1 MRWKLKVLSLI
12 EVREPYFALTKLEL
26 DVPGRVSAHILAEQP
41 RGHELG
47 ALPAAEAGRHLAI
60 AGSCACASLQAD
72 SGKHFYLANRAHLRR
87 VSDSSPDA
95 SVLLHV
101 DARAVQRDRRQARAE
116 CALRDNLGRTLYA
129 LDVSYTV
136 LQERVFQ
143 RLFSAH
149 RQDLRL
155 TPRASSPVASFEHL
169 RKNPYREAFPFVHT
183 RLDAEHGVA
192 RLAELPAHLCAGHFP
207 LYPAMPV
214 AVLMYGLSSL
224 SGDVLRAHYGELT
237 RYHVQ
242 DARVQADNLAFAGQS
257 LDFRAR
263 WLARAGDDELFEA
276 SATLDDGTVVGAMQ
290 LSLRRVGAGHQ
301 ARERRQEGSHAVQ

>member
-1 MRWKLKVLSLI
+1 LKVLSLI
-12 EVREPYFALTKLEL
+12 EVREPYFALTELEL
-26 DVPGRVSAHILAEQP
+26 DTPGRVSAHILAEQP

-72 SGKHFYLANRAHLRR
+72 AGKHFYLANRAHLRR
-87 VSDSSPDA
+87 VTDTSCDGSG
-95 SVLLHV
+95 LLRV
-101 DARAVQRDRRQARAE
+101 DARAVQRDRRQASAE
-116 CALRDNLGRTLYA
+116 CVLRDRSGHTLYA
-129 LDVSYTV
+129 LDVSYRV

-149 RQDLRL
+149 RQELRRA
-155 TPRASSPVASFEHL
+155 PRDSSSLSAPFGHL
-169 RKNPYREAFPFVHT
+169 RANPYREAFPFVHT
-183 RLDAEHGVA
+183 RLDGEHGGA

-224 SGDVLRAHYGELT
+224 SGDVLRAQYGELT

-263 WLARAGDDELFEA
+263 WLGRADNDDLFEA

-290 LSLRRVGAGHQ
+290 LTL
-301 ARERRQEGSHAVQ
+301 RRQEGSHAIQ